1 MVDFTTRK
9 RHFGV
14 VGYFGAFSEPLE
26 RKKDKTKC
34 SYKIYTLLHHSE
46 FKMSTNYLLF
56 FLFPKK
62 IPCVFLFEFAIV
74 RANFDE
80 KFS

>member
-26 RKKDKTKC
+26 RKKEKTKC
-34 SYKIYTLLHHSE
+34 SYGRVEKKPAPELRFFIQKETLLLKWALSQGNVAPE
-46 FKMSTNYLLF
+46 ETW
-56 FLFPKK
+56 FL
-62 IPCVFLFEFAIV
+62 
-74 RANFDE
+74 
-80 KFS
+80 S